1 MQNMKKNA
9 FSLIELSIVIL
20 IIGILI
26 AGVTQSSSLVGKFRL
41 SSARSLTQNSPV
53 ASISGMV
60 FWVDSVSEKSF
71 DDADQDNGDP
81 LDIWYDLNPQLT
93 VKNHLFQSNG
103 SAQPTYL
110 EKGINSLPSVNF
122 NGNLQFF
129 DFTSPELIASTSY
142 TIFVVEQ
149 PLKTTG
155 TYNYFI
161 APKVPGCA
169 TSKCFN
175 MGHENLV
182 SGTYTFYVSHLGNYI
197 FTTSAN
203 IPGFSYRPRTTNIH
217 STYYTIGGAR
227 KYFFKGTVGAT
238 GNNAAQLTGNTSMTI
253 GNAFGFGGGYY
264 QGMIGEIIIYNRA
277 LLNEERWEVE
287 KYLAKKWGV
296 TDLKKSS

>member
-1 MQNMKKNA
+1 
-9 FSLIELSIVIL
+9 
-20 IIGILI
+20 LI

-60 FWVDSVSEKSF
+60 FWVDSVAEKSF
-71 DDADQDNGDP
+71 DAADQDSADP
-81 LDIWYDLNPQLT
+81 LDSWYDLNPQSA
-93 VKNHLFQSNG
+93 VKNHLLQSSG
-103 SAQPTYL
+103 AAQPTYL
-110 EKGINSLPSVNF
+110 KKGINSLPSVNF
-122 NGNLQFF
+122 NGTSQFF
-129 DFTSPELIASTSY
+129 DFTSPGLIVSTSY

-161 APKVPGCA
+161 APKSGGC
-169 TSKCFN
+169 TISTCFN
-175 MGHENLV
+175 MGHENLT
-182 SGTYTFYVSHLGNYI
+182 SGTYSFYVSHLANFI

-203 IPGFSYRPRTTNIH
+203 IPGFSYRPGTTNIH

-253 GNAFGFGGGYY
+253 GNAAGFGGGFYR
-264 QGMIGEIIIYNRA
+264 GMIGEIIIYNRA

-296 TDLKKSS
+296 TDLKTSS